1 MSFMELVQLLICLP
15 RKVFELFIVFSVS
28 PFSPPPA
35 EQVLISSI
43 ARPQSASLS
52 VVSAFLCRCD
62 P

>member
-15 RKVFELFIVFSVS
+15 RKLFELFIVFSES
-28 PFSPPPA
+28 PSPPA

-43 ARPQSASLS
+43 ARLQSVSLS